1 MKKKSIIL
9 SFDYEL
15 FFGFHSGTV
24 MKSIIEPTNLLL
36 DSMERNGL
44 HGNFF
49 IDYLMFK
56 YLELIQEQCAQ
67 NDLKLLKGQVR
78 DMVRR
83 GHRIELHLHPHW
95 IDAKYNGDGTWNYS
109 NFTHYSL
116 SSLDEDTIIG
126 MFKEGAD
133 YLNAL
138 AREEIPDY
146 TICAFRAGGWA
157 VQPFDKI
164 RRGFLAAGIKIDS
177 SVAAGMYGSNQY
189 SYFDFTS
196 APQSE
201 SWSFENDVCKEHDGG
216 QFIEI
221 PITTVKRTLF
231 NKITDLLMR
240 KATSKLT
247 KITDGTHDRSDIAT
261 KKKQKISNN
270 CMMTFSGHSP
280 LTVVLN
286 LLSIKSSLCVLI
298 DHPKDFTLS
307 NKLSIQWLGRL
318 MTSTTYKDYLRQ

>member
-1 MKKKSIIL
+1 MKKELIY

-15 FFGFHSGTV
+15 FFGEQSGTV
-24 MKSIIEPTNLLL
+24 QKTLIEPTDILL
-36 DSMERNGL
+36 DCL
-44 HGNFF
+44 DAVHAKGNFF
-49 IDYLMFK
+49 VDYLMFES
-56 YLELIQEQCAQ
+56 LEAINEKRAQ
-67 NDLKLLKGQVR
+67 DDLLLLKNQIR
-78 DMVRR
+78 DIVKR

-95 IDAKYNGDGTWNYS
+95 KDAKYNSDGTWDYS
-109 NFTHYSL
+109 DFSHYSL
-116 SSLDEDTIIG
+116 SSFDEETIVS
-126 MFKEGAD
+126 MFREGAD

-164 RRGFLAAGIKIDS
+164 RKGFLAAGIKIDS
-177 SVAAGMYGSNQY
+177 SVAVGMYGSNQY

-221 PITTVKRTLF
+221 PITTVKRTFF
-231 NKITDLLMR
+231 NKVADLLMR
-240 KATSKLT
+240 KTTSKLT
-247 KITDGTHDRSDIAT
+247 KITDGTHNRSDIAT
-261 KKKQKISNN
+261 TKKQKISNN
-270 CMMTFSGHSP
+270 SMMTFSGHSP

-298 DHPKDFTLS
+298 DHPKDFTMS

-318 MTSTTYKDYLRQ
+318 TTSTTYKDYLKQ